1 MMDRASGV
9 AQRVGLS
16 DGVGLAADDQR
27 LARLQAYADLMGPGF
42 TLSPLLLRKAAAGE
56 CFTR

>member
-1 MMDRASGV
+1 MATV
-9 AQRVGLS
+9 V
-16 DGVGLAADDQR
+16 
-27 LARLQAYADLMGPGF
+27 ARLQAYADLMGPGF